1 MKKIFLSSVILISS
15 YADYT
20 IHYAKNPYHALLP
33 KKDTL
38 QILFDYKAMN
48 DTLDIFNIKE
58 QELGGNA
65 KNFASIGDM
74 NGGEFEFRYTFLKNM
89 MTDVSIEYD
98 KIDIGDENL
107 KNTNLDGF
115 IRYNLG
121 KSPYSFFNA
130 ISLDIGMKA
139 NIGEDVTYTNQ
150 NTLKNLIQKITK
162 AHKVSVTKH
171 KVFVQK
177 DKNSPPY
184 FVVTKD
190 EVFGKIKDLSDNS
203 FYIRLLTEKSISDSK
218 YFSTFLTYQYTN
230 ISTTLSTNKELLRA
244 AKNHGKDIQTDLDRS
259 ENSINF
265 GMNYMQE
272 FSSINIVT
280 EIGYEF
286 DYVFRDSDLDARNY
300 NNILTV
306 DLSYPVNKKFFITTG
321 GKIMFSQFNNI
332 IPYLYN
338 KYSQTT
344 FDHKYGYAYLGIGY
358 RF

>member
-1 MKKIFLSSVILISS
+1 MKKIFLSSAILISS
-15 YADYT
+15 YADYN

-38 QILFDYKAMN
+38 QVLFDYKKMN

-58 QELGGNA
+58 QELNGNV

-74 NGGEFEFRYTFLKNM
+74 DGGEFEFRYTFLKNM
-89 MTDVSIEYD
+89 MADLSIGYD
-98 KIDIGDENL
+98 KIDIGGENL
-107 KNTNLDGF
+107 KNINLDGF
-115 IRYNLG
+115 IRYNLR
-121 KSPYSFFNA
+121 KNPYSFINA
-130 ISLDIGMKA
+130 ISLDVGIKADIGDD
-139 NIGEDVTYTNQ
+139 ITYTNQ
-150 NTLKNLIQKITK
+150 NTLKNMIKKITD
-162 AHKVSVTKH
+162 ANKVSVTKH

-184 FVVTKD
+184 FVFTKD
-190 EVFGKIKDLSDNS
+190 EVFGKLKDLSDNS

-218 YFSTFLTYQYTN
+218 YFSTFITYQYTN
-230 ISTTLSTNKELLRA
+230 ISTTLSTNKKLLRE

-259 ENSINF
+259 ESSISY
-265 GMNYMQE
+265 GINYMQE
-272 FSSINIVT
+272 FSSINIVA

-286 DYVFRDSDLDARNY
+286 DYVFRDSYLDARNY

-306 DLSYPVNKKFFITTG
+306 DLSYPINKKLFINTG

-338 KYSQTT
+338 RYSQTT
-344 FDHKYGYAYLGIGY
+344 FDHKYGYVHLGVGY